1 MTYASYKPQPRDE
14 VQRTTQG
21 FVANL
26 SWLRQRPLLTLI
38 EVAWR
43 WCFGISA
50 LLLIYRAGSRALD
63 TVPWQATGIQNLS
76 VNQLL
81 TDPMSAST
89 TLANFAAMVGPALY
103 HAAAWLA
110 PLLLL
115 AWAVVS
121 GLGRTVVL
129 HRMDRTLH
137 ARPATLILL
146 QLLRV
151 LPLVAAFAAW
161 WIGLRALAAWSIL
174 QPIAAGGEP
183 NIMLYVGGAIIL
195 TLALFVLSAA
205 VGWVFSIAPLLAMIN
220 GTGPA
225 RSVRDALR
233 VREIRGSLVEINLV
247 LGIVKIALI
256 VLAMVFS
263 ACPLPFQSV
272 MTDEFLFWW
281 NVAVAVWYFLA
292 SDFFHVARLAA
303 YLRLWKATH
312 E

>member
-1 MTYASYKPQPRDE
+1 MAYTAYKPQPRAE
-14 VQRTTQG
+14 VQRTTQS
-21 FVANL
+21 FVSNL

-43 WCFGISA
+43 WCFGVPA
-50 LLLIYRAGSRALD
+50 TLLVYRACGRALEA
-63 TVPWQATGIQNLS
+63 VPWQATGIRNVS

-81 TDPMSAST
+81 TDPMAAST
-89 TLANFAAMVGPALY
+89 TIANFAAVVAPPLY
-103 HAAAWLA
+103 HALAWLV
-110 PLLLL
+110 PLLLMT
-115 AWAVVS
+115 WAVVS
-121 GLGRTVVL
+121 GLGRTVL
-129 HRMDRTLH
+129 LRRMDRSLN
-137 ARPATLILL
+137 ARPATLIVL
-146 QLLRV
+146 QLLRL

-161 WIGLRALAAWSIL
+161 WIGVRALAAWSIL

-183 NIMLYVGGAIIL
+183 QIMVYVGDAIVL
-195 TLALFVLSAA
+195 TLSLFVLSAA
-205 VGWVFSIAPLLAMIN
+205 VGWVFSIAPLLAMIH
-220 GTGPA
+220 GTGPV
-225 RSVRDALR
+225 RSLRDALR
-233 VREIRGSLVEINLV
+233 IRQIRGSLVEINLV

-272 MTDEFLFWW
+272 MTDEFLLWW
-281 NVAVAVWYFLA
+281 NVAVAIWYFLA